1 MSKLHSRIIE
11 ITNRIRERSF
21 NSRNKYLRN
30 IESMEE
36 NIDTNRGSISC
47 SNMAHAAAAAP
58 SGDKESILMDYKP
71 NIGIVSSYNDMLSAH
86 KPLEHF
92 PKSLKLQL
100 LNLEPPLR

>member
-47 SNMAHAAAAAP
+47 SNMAHA
-58 SGDKESILMDYKP
+58 
-71 NIGIVSSYNDMLSAH
+71 
-86 KPLEHF
+86 
-92 PKSLKLQL
+92 LQRL
-100 LNLEPPLR
+100 PQVTKNQF

>member
-47 SNMAHAAAAAP
+47 SNMAHTAAAAP
-58 SGDKESILMDYKP
+58 SSDKESILMDYKP
-71 NIGIVSSYNDMLSAH
+71 NIGIVSL
-86 KPLEHF
+86 
-92 PKSLKLQL
+92 
-100 LNLEPPLR
+100 